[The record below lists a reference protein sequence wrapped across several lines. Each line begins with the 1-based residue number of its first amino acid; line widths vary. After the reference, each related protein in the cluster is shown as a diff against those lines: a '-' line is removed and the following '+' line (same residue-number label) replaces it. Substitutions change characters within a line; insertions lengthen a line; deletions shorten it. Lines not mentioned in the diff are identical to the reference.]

1 MFNLSVSL
9 KGTIQY
15 QYIYSNFVV
24 LCIVNTFA
32 ELVRSTEVSSLFRSR
47 CFKTFFR
54 LSQVL
59 FVFVSIFLCSLIFVF
74 DLFSFPV
81 CFLDFLNNYF
91 SFFLI
96 SQVSSRYIYFQFPY
110 SKITQCNFPSGLQI
124 VGRERRHWGS
134 PPWAW
139 FNRRTIIF
147 YRFCSGRT
155 K

>member
-15 QYIYSNFVV
+15 QYICSNFVV

-59 FVFVSIFLCSLIFVF
+59 FVFVSIYLSL
-74 DLFSFPV
+74 FPV
-81 CFLDFLNNYF
+81 YFLDFFNYYF
-91 SFFLI
+91 SFF
-96 SQVSSRYIYFQFPY
+96 STCQVSSRYTYFQFLF
-110 SKITQCNFPSGLQI
+110 SKITQCNFSLRLTNRWSRKKAPREPSLGL
-124 VGRERRHWGS
+124 V
-134 PPWAW
+134 
-139 FNRRTIIF
+139 
-147 YRFCSGRT
+147 
-155 K
+155 

>member
-15 QYIYSNFVV
+15 QYICSNFVV

-81 CFLDFLNNYF
+81 CFLDFFKLLFFIFFNKS
-91 SFFLI
+91 SFL
-96 SQVSSRYIYFQFPY
+96 SLYLFPV
-110 SKITQCNFPSGLQI
+110 PLL
-124 VGRERRHWGS
+124 
-134 PPWAW
+134 
-139 FNRRTIIF
+139 
-147 YRFCSGRT
+147 
-155 K
+155 

>member
-15 QYIYSNFVV
+15 QYICSNFVV

-47 CFKTFFR
+47 CFKTFFC

-96 SQVSSRYIYFQFPY
+96 SQVSSRYIYFQFLY
-110 SKITQCNFPSGLQI
+110 SKITQCNFSLRLTNRWSRKKAPREPSLGL
-124 VGRERRHWGS
+124 V
-134 PPWAW
+134 
-139 FNRRTIIF
+139 
-147 YRFCSGRT
+147 
-155 K
+155 

>member
-15 QYIYSNFVV
+15 QNICSNFVV

-59 FVFVSIFLCSLIFVF
+59 FVFVSIYFFFCSLIFVF
-74 DLFSFPV
+74 DLFLFPV
-81 CFLDFLNNYF
+81 CFLDFFNYYF
-91 SFFLI
+91 SFF
-96 SQVSSRYIYFQFPY
+96 STCQVSSRYTYFQFLF
-110 SKITQCNFPSGLQI
+110 SKITQCNFSLRLTNRWSRKKALREPSLGL
-124 VGRERRHWGS
+124 V
-134 PPWAW
+134 
-139 FNRRTIIF
+139 
-147 YRFCSGRT
+147 
-155 K
+155 

>member
-15 QYIYSNFVV
+15 QYICSSFVV

-59 FVFVSIFLCSLIFVF
+59 FVFVSIYFFFCSLIFVF
-74 DLFSFPV
+74 DLFLFPV
-81 CFLDFLNNYF
+81 CFLDFFNYYF
-91 SFFLI
+91 SFF
-96 SQVSSRYIYFQFPY
+96 STCQVSSRYTYFQFLF
-110 SKITQCNFPSGLQI
+110 SKITQCNFSVRLTNRWSRKKALREPSLGL
-124 VGRERRHWGS
+124 V
-134 PPWAW
+134 
-139 FNRRTIIF
+139 
-147 YRFCSGRT
+147 
-155 K
+155 

>member
-15 QYIYSNFVV
+15 QYICSNFVV

-47 CFKTFFR
+47 CFSVFHRFCLF
-54 LSQVL
+54 LSL
-59 FVFVSIFLCSLIFVF
+59 FICLYFLFISLIFLIIIFHFFQHVK
-74 DLFSFPV
+74 FPLV
-81 CFLDFLNNYF
+81 IPISSSSSLKLPNVIFL
-91 SFFLI
+91 
-96 SQVSSRYIYFQFPY
+96 
-110 SKITQCNFPSGLQI
+110 SGLQI
-124 VGRERRHWGS
+124 VGRERGHRGS

-147 YRFCSGRT
+147 YRFCSGGT